1 MVITEEDL
9 RQAWQNGRGRL
20 PAFPPDTRFTPA
32 ALDFLKVCQP
42 AAAMAVLYPAPP
54 APAPAPA
61 ADRRE
66 LQAPPGQRRI
76 YTAAEVPEL
85 LAGGGTTL
93 VVHASV
99 TITHAAMELLRK
111 AGVRVI
117 PFVEQKLPLPEPFR
131 PAPPLNPARMAAP
144 AAAPA
149 APAPARVDEAAL
161 ARIKEAVQSR
171 LGRPV
176 DAALLDSVVRKV
188 LAAL

>member
-1 MVITEEDL
+1 
-9 RQAWQNGRGRL
+9 
-20 PAFPPDTRFTPA
+20 
-32 ALDFLKVCQP
+32 
-42 AAAMAVLYPAPP
+42 
-54 APAPAPA
+54 
-61 ADRRE
+61 
-66 LQAPPGQRRI
+66 
-76 YTAAEVPEL
+76 
-85 LAGGGTTL
+85 
-93 VVHASV
+93 
-99 TITHAAMELLRK
+99 MELLRK

>member
-20 PAFPPDTRFTPA
+20 PAYPPGTRYTPA

-54 APAPAPA
+54 PAVPAPA

-66 LQAPPGQRRI
+66 LQAPPGQRLI

-99 TITHAAMELLRK
+99 TITHAAMEVLRK

-117 PFVEQKLPLPEPFR
+117 PFVEQKVPLPEPFR
-131 PAPPLNPARMAAP
+131 PDPPLNPARMAAP

-149 APAPARVDEAAL
+149 APARAAVDEQAL
-161 ARIKEAVQSR
+161 GRVKEAVQAR

-176 DAALLDSVVRKV
+176 DAALLDAVVRRV